1 MLQVVDYI
9 IIASYFVITIGVG
22 VYVTKRASGSLD
34 EYFLGGQHFPWWI
47 LGLVGMATY
56 VDMSGTMF
64 QVSYFYLLGV
74 KGYWVA
80 FEGSLALFLAFLMIF
95 MAKWL
100 NRTRCMTNAELM
112 ELRFGSERPGQLA
125 RLLSA
130 ISILVLVTCF
140 LGYFFVGTAKFL
152 PIYVPIPGLSPNMI
166 ALLFF
171 LTVGTYTISAGFH
184 GVVFTD
190 IFQAIL
196 IFVIVVFIAIKA
208 FLLGTPE
215 YFAQYTNPEWLQ
227 LMPTSWHI
235 QMPAGY
241 EHMQDLGVLIIAW
254 LVMNI
259 AQGFAMP
266 IDAWTSQKFYSAKD
280 PREASLTAGWWAFL
294 FSFRFPL
301 MMGFGVLAM
310 GIASKISEPE
320 LALPVVIMELV
331 PVGVKGL
338 LIAAVIAAAMS
349 TLSGFMNS
357 SAAYFVKDIYQR
369 HIRPNATPRHLVKVS
384 YIATGSILAIGV
396 AVGWGARTIDSIW
409 GWIIMGLLTGV
420 LPPNIAKWF
429 WWRFNGLGFAF
440 GMLFGL
446 VGAILVGIIFPVL
459 PPYITF
465 CAVMAIST
473 LGTVIGAA
481 LGRPTDMGTLVEFY
495 KRVRPFG
502 FWGPV
507 RKLCEPSEV
516 QSILAE
522 NRRDLLLLVP
532 ACLWQ
537 LLLFWFMTAIVVKKW
552 DSVFSSLAALIVLS
566 VILYKYWYKN
576 LEKYRKQGSVPEAT
590 LTDIS
595 R

>member
-1 MLQVVDYI
+1 MLQVADYI

-152 PIYVPIPGLSPNMI
+152 PIYVPISGLSPNLI
-166 ALLFF
+166 ALIFF

-196 IFVIVVFIAIKA
+196 IFVIVIFIAIKA
-208 FLLGTPE
+208 FVLGTPE
-215 YFAQYTNPEWLQ
+215 YFAQYANPEWPQ
-227 LMPTSWHI
+227 LMPNSWQVH
-235 QMPAGY
+235 MPVGY
-241 EHMQDLGVLIIAW
+241 EHMESLGLLIIAW
-254 LVMNI
+254 LAMNI
-259 AQGFAMP
+259 TQGFALP
-266 IDAWTSQKFYSAKD
+266 FDAWTSQKFYSAKD

-301 MMGFGVLAM
+301 MMGFGVLAI
-310 GIASKISEPE
+310 GIASKIPEPE

-331 PVGVKGL
+331 PVGIKGL

-357 SAAYFVKDIYQR
+357 SAAYFVKDIYHR
-369 HIRPNATPRHLVKVS
+369 HIRPEASQRQLVKVS
-384 YIATGSILAIGV
+384 YVATASILAIGV
-396 AVGWGARTIDSIW
+396 LVGWGARTIDSIW

-429 WWRFNGLGFAF
+429 WWRFNGLGFAL
-440 GMLFGL
+440 GMVSGL
-446 VGAILVGIIFPVL
+446 VGAILVGCSFQSRPR
-459 PPYITF
+459 
-465 CAVMAIST
+465 IS
-473 LGTVIGAA
+473 
-481 LGRPTDMGTLVEFY
+481 
-495 KRVRPFG
+495 
-502 FWGPV
+502 
-507 RKLCEPSEV
+507 
-516 QSILAE
+516 
-522 NRRDLLLLVP
+522 
-532 ACLWQ
+532 
-537 LLLFWFMTAIVVKKW
+537 
-552 DSVFSSLAALIVLS
+552 LS
-566 VILYKYWYKN
+566 VSSWL
-576 LEKYRKQGSVPEAT
+576 
-590 LTDIS
+590 S
-595 R
+595 RLWGR